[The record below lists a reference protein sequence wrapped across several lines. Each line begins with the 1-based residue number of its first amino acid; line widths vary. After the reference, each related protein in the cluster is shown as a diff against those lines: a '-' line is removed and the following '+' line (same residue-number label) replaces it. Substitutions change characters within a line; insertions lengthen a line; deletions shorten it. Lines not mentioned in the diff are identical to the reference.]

1 MAEVTWINRQDRLPD
16 AQTGALVLAWHDQ
29 GGMKI
34 ETAYRVGKLSHYTH
48 WAELPVA
55 PGASA
60 AITADTR
67 VERTGNGERAQG
79 SAHSAMEHDAA
90 AQGTAAQ
97 SAAAGSVPENLTPLY
112 AAREA
117 AGLTPAMIAK
127 AAGIE
132 TYDYMRYEQGKCEPT
147 VHNAIRIADA
157 LNTLDLRNLFNY
169 TPVREKPEPS
179 RYPIKS
185 RATKLSGR
193 DARLYIAR
201 KAAGLFQSELAR
213 YAGIDHR
220 RYSSI
225 ETQVSKPMISTAL
238 RIADV
243 LGITDI
249 REIF

>member
-60 AITADTR
+60 AITADAR
-67 VERTGNGERAQG
+67 VERTDDGERAQG

-90 AQGTAAQ
+90 AQGTAV
-97 SAAAGSVPENLTPLY
+97 GSVPENLTPLY

-127 AAGIE
+127 AAGIK

-185 RATKLSGR
+185 RVAKLSGC

-213 YAGIDHR
+213 YAGIDHSL
-220 RYSSI
+220 YSRI